1 MIMSKPA
8 AALIAAATLTAL
20 ATAVPAQATTRGS
33 QGQAHAGRIVW
44 TQVLDGAFTRHGSSR
59 PVLMAAGC
67 TS

>member
-33 QGQAHAGRIVW
+33 RPGARHRIVW
-44 TQVLDGAFTRHGSSR
+44 TQVLDGAFTTARIVSARPDGS
-59 PVLMAAGC
+59 GC